1 MMTIAINLLGH
12 RAIRREQRRRAFVGM
27 LVLTAIFAA
36 GVVVV
41 VGAGY
46 ELSIEEQN
54 QRNQFIAE
62 ENKRLDKQIADVSEM
77 KREIDGLRAR
87 QSAVEGLQSDRNQPV
102 HLLDELVKHTP
113 EGVYIRSVTQEGS
126 KVLINAV
133 GQSNERISEYLRNL
147 STASVWLTK
156 PNLIEIKAAQ
166 QTVRGARLFD
176 FSLDL
181 VLKRPAQDSDAMLPK
196 ALADGIKK

>member
-27 LVLTAIFAA
+27 LVLTAILAA

-41 VGAGY
+41 VGVGY
-46 ELSIEEQN
+46 GLSIEEQN

-166 QTVRGARLFD
+166 QTVRGSRLFD

-181 VLKRPAQDSDAMLPK
+181 VLKRPAQDGDAMLPK